1 MNALSWNCRG
11 LGNQHAVSVLS
22 HLVREKAPKI
32 VFLMETKQTV
42 DEMRKIKDELN
53 FQGELVVPCDGSW
66 GGLVMLWKE
75 VNCNAP
81 NPTIKIGM

>member
-32 VFLMETKQTV
+32 VFLMDTKQTV
-42 DEMRKIKDELN
+42 DEMQKIKDELN
-53 FQGELVVPCDGSW
+53 FKEDL
-66 GGLVMLWKE
+66 LYHVME
-75 VNCNAP
+75 VGVAWRCFGKKLTVMP
-81 NPTIKIGM
+81 RTQQ